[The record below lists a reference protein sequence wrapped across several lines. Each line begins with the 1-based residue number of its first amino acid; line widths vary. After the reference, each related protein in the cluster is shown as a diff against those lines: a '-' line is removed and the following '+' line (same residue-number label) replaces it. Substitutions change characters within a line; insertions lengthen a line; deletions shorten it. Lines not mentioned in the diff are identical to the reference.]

1 MKKYLY
7 ICILTILIPLLSSCI
22 NQKTQNANSTED
34 EIRRLESEI
43 DSYEIRNQEFK
54 DIVERMENENQELNE
69 RLIDYGLM
77 MDQFVFLEDNI
88 HVLQEVVEK
97 QRESLPILVYED
109 DVIKEKI
116 LKAIDFSSEKVDL
129 RDNELMLF
137 AGIAGEV
144 DKRQKEVLIEMSVY
158 KKIEVREDI
167 DYIRVMFADAEN
179 VNGKWQIVR
188 FQRGN

>member
-1 MKKYLY
+1 M
-7 ICILTILIPLLSSCI
+7 
-22 NQKTQNANSTED
+22 
-34 EIRRLESEI
+34 RRLESEI

-54 DIVERMENENQELNE
+54 DIVERMENENHELNE

-116 LKAIDFSSEKVDL
+116 LKEIDFSSEKVDL
-129 RDNELMLF
+129 RDNELILF

-144 DKRQKEVLIEMSVY
+144 DKGQKEVLIEMSVY
-158 KKIEVREDI
+158 KKIEVRADI
-167 DYIRVMFADAEN
+167 DYIRVMFADVEN